1 MNLATIFGNCITLF
15 KPKALIFVLKN
26 QLSTKFINMKR
37 LMLYIV
43 MVCMPLLF
51 ATTSLKAD
59 NETSTVSVLTQKN
72 VEITG
77 TNANPSTSDIN
88 VTDLNAAATSDAA
101 EATNANADL
110 TRLREIKAMDFS
122 NMSRSEK
129 KELRLE
135 VASIQRDQYQR
146 HDNRYRNHGD
156 RRGHSGSVIFIG
168 GGGLLLIILILI
180 LLL

>member
-1 MNLATIFGNCITLF
+1 
-15 KPKALIFVLKN
+15 
-26 QLSTKFINMKR
+26 
-37 LMLYIV
+37 

-51 ATTSLKAD
+51 VTTSLKAD
-59 NETSTVSVLTQKN
+59 NETSTVSVLAQKN

-77 TNANPSTSDIN
+77 ANAITLTSNIK
-88 VTDLNAAATSDAA
+88 VADLNAAATSDAA
-101 EATNANADL
+101 EATKENADL

-122 NMSRSEK
+122 KMSRSEK
-129 KELRLE
+129 KELRFE

-146 HDNRYRNHGD
+146 HDNGYRNHGD
-156 RRGHSGSVIFIG
+156 RRYHGGGVIFIG

>member
-1 MNLATIFGNCITLF
+1 
-15 KPKALIFVLKN
+15 
-26 QLSTKFINMKR
+26 
-37 LMLYIV
+37 

-51 ATTSLKAD
+51 VATSLKAD
-59 NETSTVSVLTQKN
+59 NETSTVSVLAQKN

-77 TNANPSTSDIN
+77 ANPITSTSD
-88 VTDLNAAATSDAA
+88 VKVADLNAAATSDAA
-101 EATNANADL
+101 EATKENADL

-122 NMSRSEK
+122 KMSRSEK
-129 KELRLE
+129 KELRFE

-146 HDNRYRNHGD
+146 GDNGYRNHGD
-156 RRGHSGSVIFIG
+156 RRGHGGGVIFIG